1 MAPSKSQ
8 CFISTLLATASQYS
22 HALLSADPSFT
33 FLQNTHHHTLSRSK
47 SAQLSPSPFQKYGH
61 RHNIRPTLLPLYTSR
76 KTTGEEN
83 NDPSALT
90 PTRKKTKPK
99 KKNKYANFSK
109 AANLSM
115 DPLEALLN
123 ESRTK
128 LRDLHEE
135 TATSQSSPK
144 KRQRN
149 KKILS
154 KMTSLEA
161 VDELLASVDANDD
174 EVEEEEAVE
183 FEKRVR
189 NKRQFPDTT
198 TIDPYD
204 PTTYGYVE
212 LGTIIGAHGVH
223 GFLKLSSTTDFS
235 EKRLCE
241 PGIRHIKPPNRRSP
255 REVQL
260 AEGRPLRPDS
270 ATTGSDA
277 NPIYLI
283 RLEHIQD
290 RESALK
296 LRGCVLYSLEDEK
309 VDDLLDEGEYIVSDL
324 IGLNVFLDEQVY
336 GDAKK
341 DLFVGNIRGVVMGS
355 EICAIPGLGQD
366 LLEVLLPKR
375 KELQRGEEMVL
386 IPFVPQ
392 IVSRVDLDLRMVF
405 VKPPAGLLDLSYVR
419 EEKVK
424 IKGFLPAARY

>member
-1 MAPSKSQ
+1 
-8 CFISTLLATASQYS
+8 
-22 HALLSADPSFT
+22 
-33 FLQNTHHHTLSRSK
+33 
-47 SAQLSPSPFQKYGH
+47 
-61 RHNIRPTLLPLYTSR
+61 
-76 KTTGEEN
+76 
-83 NDPSALT
+83 
-90 PTRKKTKPK
+90 
-99 KKNKYANFSK
+99 
-109 AANLSM
+109 M

-324 IGLNVFLDEQVY
+324 IGLNVFLDVQVY